1 MSLHGRSARGD
12 HGERCRA
19 ALEQD
24 RRSSRWSPKPGP
36 MPVVSLRTE
45 AVPEASLGEIEPI
58 VDLQQDVTSWVSPES
73 RGQPIAW
80 SRAVCRS
87 LETG

>member
-1 MSLHGRSARGD
+1 MSDA
-12 HGERCRA
+12 EPP
-19 ALEQD
+19 LEQD